1 MNQKQVTK
9 ISKMNNKFLL
19 FLFLIAQFSFSQI
32 DNNEVFPIFKSCE
45 TNQTVDKK
53 DCFYSKLRE
62 HIVTN
67 FKVPESASLYKGKVY
82 ALFEVDTL
90 GKFKVIYTEAYSE
103 DLKNETIRV
112 LGLLENVK
120 PAMYQGRKTFAKY
133 SITIPIP
140 IDSTFVSLINKNSID
155 TKKNTTAKFEELKE
169 YEEVKL
175 QEYKN
180 AIFKGKNN
188 LPFTHANYS
197 YFDQN
202 LNLVGSNNHT
212 ASKPYSYA
220 EVARYY
226 DFEAENN
233 KLLKDKK
240 SWWGRKLWNEN
251 LVAIQGEGYW
261 FTINPILNVN
271 LGKDFGSDENYT
283 YVNTRGVSV
292 NGQLGEQLSFSTQIY
307 ESQGLFADYYND
319 YARSIKPSGGN
330 PAIIP
335 GIGIA
340 KDFKQNAFDFPLAE
354 ANIKYTPSKFID
366 LQLGYSRNF
375 IGDGYRSLLQ
385 GDGTS
390 PYPFFKINTTFW
402 KIKYTNTYMWLKDV
416 REEATIDRTYTTKFM
431 ANHYLSWNV
440 SKRMNIGFFESVV
453 WGNDNNRGFDV
464 NFVNPILFYRAV
476 EFSSSSRSG
485 NALLGLTSKYKYNN
499 NINFYGQFLLDEFS
513 IGDIKARDKSWRNK
527 FAYQLGAKYYNAFGV
542 DNLTLQLEYNRI
554 RPYVY
559 AHSNV
564 VTNYG
569 HNNQSMG
576 HNWGANASE
585 LVAIARYNKGR
596 FYAQAK
602 VNYGIQGLD
611 YNDGINTNNYGG
623 NIYLNYDDNRPYD
636 KGVTVGQGNKTTLII
651 ADFQAGYILNPSSNM
666 KIFANLMFRDFNPTT
681 EDLVTKA
688 STTTWFSAGIKT
700 DLFNWYFDY

>member
-1 MNQKQVTK
+1 MNQK
-9 ISKMNNKFLL
+9 IIFFLL
-19 FLFLIAQFSFSQI
+19 MFLQFANAQQE
-32 DNNEVFPIFKSCE
+32 NNEDFPQFQNCE
-45 TNQTVDKK
+45 NTQNSSAK
-53 DCFYSKLRE
+53 DCFYTTLRQ
-62 HIVTN
+62 HILAN
-67 FKVPESASLYKGKVY
+67 FKIPESANTYNGKVY

-90 GKFKVIYTEAYSE
+90 GKFKILYTEANFE
-103 DLKNETIRV
+103 DLKSETKRV
-112 LGLLENVK
+112 FDLLEKVK
-120 PAMYQGRKTFAKY
+120 PATYQGRKTFVKY
-133 SITIPIP
+133 TITIPIP
-140 IDSTFVSLINKNSID
+140 LDSSFVENNFNSKIV
-155 TKKNTTAKFEELKE
+155 TPKKKNVEKFAELTE
-169 YEEVKL
+169 YQDVKL

-180 AIFKGKNN
+180 GIYRGNNN

-212 ASKPYSYA
+212 ATKPYSYA
-220 EVARYY
+220 EVAKYY
-226 DFEAENN
+226 DFDSAYENL
-233 KLLKDKK
+233 KKDKK
-240 SWWGRKLWNEN
+240 SWWGRKFWNEN

-261 FTINPILNVN
+261 FTIDPILNLNV
-271 LGKDFGSDENYT
+271 GKDFGSDEDYT
-283 YVNTRGVSV
+283 YVNTRGVAV
-292 NGQLGEQLSFSTQIY
+292 NGQLGEQLNFSTSIY
-307 ESQGLFADYYND
+307 ESQGLFADYYNA
-319 YARSIKPSGGN
+319 YANSIKPSGGN

-340 KDFKQNAFDFPLAE
+340 KEFKENAYDFPLAE
-354 ANIKYTPSKFID
+354 ANIKYTPNKFID

-375 IGDGYRSLLQ
+375 IGDGYRSILQ
-385 GDGTS
+385 GDATS

-416 REEATIDRTYTTKFM
+416 RPEATIDRTYTTKFM

-464 NFVNPILFYRAV
+464 NFVNPIIFYRAV
-476 EFSSSSRSG
+476 EFSSSSRAG
-485 NALLGLTSKYKYNN
+485 NALLGLTSKYKFNN
-499 NINFYGQFLLDEFS
+499 SINVYGQFLIDEFS
-513 IGDIKARDKSWRNK
+513 VGDVKAREKSWKNK
-527 FAYQLGAKYYNAFGV
+527 FAYQIGAKYYNAFGL
-542 DNLTLQLEYNRI
+542 DNLTLQLEYNSI

-564 VTNYG
+564 ITNYG
-569 HNNQSMG
+569 HNNQNMG
-576 HNWGANASE
+576 HNWGANTNE

-596 FYAQAK
+596 YFALAK

-611 YNDGINTNNYGG
+611 FTDGINNNNYGG
-623 NIYLNYDDNRPYD
+623 NIYLNYDDNRPFD
-636 KGVTVGQGNKTTLII
+636 KGVIIGQGNKTTLII
-651 ADFQAGYILNPSSNM
+651 ADFQAGYIINPSSNM
-666 KIFANLMFRDFNPTT
+666 KAFVNLMFRDFNPTT